1 MKTKIYLIII
11 PLITVIIA
19 LSGSSITSRG
29 MDWYNQINL
38 PVWTPAGSIIGMVW
52 TIIFILTT
60 ISAILF
66 WARGFRNRK
75 FWIIISLFVFNGI
88 LNVFWSAL
96 FFGFHLIGAS
106 ILEMIILEI
115 TTLCLIFL
123 IRPTSRLASILLYPY
138 AIWVAFATYLAYST
152 LILNI

>member
-1 MKTKIYLIII
+1 MKIKIYFIII
-11 PLITVIIA
+11 PLIVFIVA
-19 LSGSSITSRG
+19 LSGSLITSRG

-38 PVWTPAGSIIGMVW
+38 PAWTPAGSVIGIIW
-52 TIIFILTT
+52 TLIFILTA

-75 FWIIISLFVFNGI
+75 FWTVIILFLVNGI
-88 LNVFWSAL
+88 LNSLWSFL
-96 FFGFHLIGAS
+96 FFGAHLIGAS
-106 ILEMIILEI
+106 ILEMIVLEI
-115 TTLCLIFL
+115 TIIFL
-123 IRPTSRLASILLYPY
+123 IILIKPTSKLASVLLYPY